1 MKLILPSTTPSL
13 TRLNHLLSGKAF
25 AGSRFFIL
33 VDEHTSQHCLPRL
46 IAEVEALQEAEF
58 FEVPAG
64 EECKALE
71 IAAQL
76 WQSLLESG
84 ADRQSV
90 IVNLGGGTVSDLGGF
105 VAAAYQRG
113 IRYVNIPTTLIGMA
127 DAAIG
132 GKTALDLQN
141 YKNQVGFFHSPDIV
155 CIEPSFLDTL
165 PRKELVGG
173 LFEMLKTLLLAE
185 PEMYERLLSI
195 ASRPTL
201 KVPPEM
207 IAACAHIKSAI
218 VKKDPKEHG
227 IRRVLNLGHTFG
239 HGIESFCHQPGQ
251 QPLPH
256 GHAVG
261 LGMACALYLSV
272 MKLGL
277 PQEVLAQYRQCLFQ
291 LVAPPRY
298 SLRDTEEIL
307 AYMRHDKKNA
317 DGELHCVLL
326 QAPGAPV
333 IDLAVS
339 EAEARTALLHIAD

>member
-1 MKLILPSTTPSL
+1 MRLILPSSTPPL
-13 TRLNHLLSGKAF
+13 RRLNRLLSGKAF
-25 AGSRFFIL
+25 AGTRFFIL
-33 VDEHTSQHCLPRL
+33 VDEQTCQHCLPRL
-46 IAEVEALQEAEF
+46 VSEVEALQEAEF
-58 FEVPAG
+58 FEVPTG

-132 GKTALDLQN
+132 GKTALNVQG

-165 PRKELVGG
+165 PQEELVSG

-185 PEMYERLLSI
+185 PAMYGQLLDL
-195 ASRPTL
+195 ASRPKL

-207 IAACAHIKSAI
+207 IATCAQIKSAV
-218 VKKDPKEHG
+218 VKADFKEHG
-227 IRRVLNLGHTFG
+227 IRRILNLGHTFG
-239 HGIESFCHQPGQ
+239 HGIESFGHQPGQ
-251 QPLPH
+251 RPLPH

-272 MKLGL
+272 QKLGL
-277 PQEVLAQYRQCLFQ
+277 SQEVLAQYRQCLFQ

-298 SLRDTEEIL
+298 SLRDTEEIMS
-307 AYMRHDKKNA
+307 YMRHDKKNA
-317 DGELHCVLL
+317 DGELRCVLL
-326 QAPGAPV
+326 QAPGEPV

>member
-1 MKLILPSTTPSL
+1 MNLILPSSRSPL
-13 TRLNHLLSGKAF
+13 ARLGRLLSGDAF
-25 AGSRFFIL
+25 TGARFFIL

-105 VAAAYQRG
+105 TAAAYQRG
-113 IRYVNIPTTLIGMA
+113 IRYVNVPTTLIGMA

-132 GKTALDLQN
+132 GKTAVDLQN
-141 YKNQVGFFHSPDIV
+141 NKNQVGFFHSPDIV
-155 CIEPSFLDTL
+155 CIEPAFLDTL
-165 PRKELVGG
+165 PFEQIASGV
-173 LFEMLKTLLLAE
+173 FEMLKTFLIAE
-185 PEMYERLLSI
+185 PEMYRHLCNLVPRELQPL
-195 ASRPTL
+195 
-201 KVPPEM
+201 PPEL
-207 IAACAHIKSAI
+207 IAACARIKSAI

-227 IRRVLNLGHTFG
+227 IRRILNLGHTFG
-239 HGIESFCHQPGQ
+239 HGIESFSHQPGQ
-251 QPLPH
+251 RPLPH

-272 MKLGL
+272 QKLGL
-277 PQEVLAQYRQCLFQ
+277 PPEVLAQYRMTAFQ
-291 LVAPPRY
+291 LVAPPQY
-298 SLRDTEEIL
+298 SLHDTEEIL

-317 DGELHCVLL
+317 DGEIRCVLL
-326 QAPGAPV
+326 QALGEPV
-333 IDLAVS
+333 INLSIS
-339 EAEARTALLHIAD
+339 EAEARTAPLHITD